1 MKIFKNKINF
11 FLILIVCFLS
21 CKNETKFNP
30 NTWNIKNDIGQYTFR
45 KDMINDIIEN
55 DLVKGK
61 SVEELEKMFG
71 PLQVGALN
79 NQSMIIQNIEKD
91 FASDI
96 DPVGST
102 DFIIY
107 LDNEGKVINSE
118 IKSYQK

>member
-1 MKIFKNKINF
+1 
-11 FLILIVCFLS
+11 
-21 CKNETKFNP
+21 
-30 NTWNIKNDIGQYTFR
+30 
-45 KDMINDIIEN
+45 MINDIIEN